1 MKKPDLSL
9 SFEPMFEKVSALTR
23 TQRVLIIVLS
33 IGLLAGGFIYFSFLP
48 KYQTVS
54 RLEKE
59 YARLDKELA
68 SAKIKASQID
78 KFRTEMAAAQ
88 VDFAE
93 VMKALPETKEIPSL
107 LAAISQS
114 GQDVGLDFLLFQPGA
129 EKIKEF
135 YAEIPVAIQV
145 TGGYHNV
152 AQFFD
157 RVAGLRRIVTL
168 ENISLVKRQGQDTL
182 QTACTAVTYRFVEE
196 AAKPKK
202 KKK

>member
-1 MKKPDLSL
+1 MKKPDLSSSL
-9 SFEPMFEKVSALTR
+9 EPMFEKVSALTR
-23 TQRVLIIVLS
+23 AQRVLICVLS
-33 IGLLAGGFIYFSFLP
+33 LVLLAGGFVYFSFLP
-48 KYQTVS
+48 KYQAVS
-54 RLEKE
+54 RLETE
-59 YARLDKELA
+59 YARLNKELA
-68 SAKIKASQID
+68 SAKIKAKQIG
-78 KFRTEMAAAQ
+78 KYRTEMAAAQ

-129 EKIKEF
+129 EKTKAF

-168 ENISLVKRQGQDTL
+168 ENISMVKKQGQKTL
-182 QTACTAVTYRFVEE
+182 QTSCTAVTYRFVEE
-196 AAKPKK
+196 AAKPRKK
-202 KKK
+202 RK